1 MVWPIIR
8 AEKLGIVPCGGDSMR
23 ESLQVRFG
31 AANRRIAAPNKSDA
45 EIFRHAS

>member
-8 AEKLGIVPCGGDSMR
+8 GDQLGIVPCGRHSMR

-31 AANRRIAAPNKSDA
+31 TASWRVAAPNKSDA